1 LFVVG
6 AAAVKST
13 PFKVTEVVSSA
24 MTIRL
29 PRIGAPLIENVS
41 VKVTEVP
48 LAGDTYPGADGS
60 PEFTFEIQDVPA
72 NAAPHCGLGA
82 MAMVGVEL
90 LFWVAALLAKVIV
103 PPKQLDATERP
114 RTKIDLLM
122 SEEVCMNP

>member
-1 LFVVG
+1 
-6 AAAVKST
+6 
-13 PFKVTEVVSSA
+13 
-24 MTIRL
+24 
-29 PRIGAPLIENVS
+29 
-41 VKVTEVP
+41 
-48 LAGDTYPGADGS
+48 
-60 PEFTFEIQDVPA
+60 
-72 NAAPHCGLGA
+72 

>member
-1 LFVVG
+1 
-6 AAAVKST
+6 
-13 PFKVTEVVSSA
+13 
-24 MTIRL
+24 
-29 PRIGAPLIENVS
+29 LIENVS

-90 LFWVAALLAKVIV
+90 LFSVSAGLLAKVIV
-103 PPKQLDATERP
+103 PPKQLEATERP
-114 RTKIDLLM
+114 SAKIDLLM
-122 SEEVCMNP
+122 IEVLCMNP